1 MKLNSPNYTYIR
13 NLPDEESKGITMNE
27 ETYVDLLTHDDR
39 EDDQLVSTDDLLLAM
54 EIENG

>member
-1 MKLNSPNYTYIR
+1 
-13 NLPDEESKGITMNE
+13 MNE
-27 ETYVDLLTHDDR
+27 VMNIDAFIHEDR

>member
-1 MKLNSPNYTYIR
+1 MNSPNYTYIR

>member
-1 MKLNSPNYTYIR
+1 
-13 NLPDEESKGITMNE
+13 MNE
-27 ETYVDLLTHDDR
+27 AINIDVLTHDDR